1 VQSFKPIFVKS
12 VTYAALSMSLALLS
26 ACGSGN
32 SDGGVNG
39 PDLPAGVTI
48 GPVTSSNPLIVNNIR
63 WELSSV
69 PTTIEDADDDAR
81 GLLPG
86 FITRVQGGINTG
98 NSTGRG
104 ASITTGAELRG
115 AVTAIDT
122 TRLAFTVLGVEAVAS
137 ASTFF
142 ENLPTGIAGIQTGD
156 MLQVNGYPTHDNKII
171 ATRIIKRATNTVFKL
186 TGTVAY
192 DTCTNDPAATC
203 PAAGTLMRVGTMN
216 VTVAPEAISGG
227 LSFPVP
233 TGTLVKI
240 SATGTPTG
248 TALTA
253 ASVKPYAGEPL
264 LADAIVIVNGVSA
277 AYSAGNFRFN
287 GTQVTTTATTKIIGT
302 LPIDTL
308 AANGSLLQVEGRY
321 KGGTIEATSVKRL

>member
-12 VTYAALSMSLALLS
+12 VTYAVLSMSLALLS

-32 SDGGVNG
+32 SDGGING

-69 PTTIEDADDDAR
+69 PTTIEDADDEAR

-277 AYSAGNFRFN
+277 TYSAGNFRVN